1 MIILLIAFYCPL
13 KLCYIYDQIDI
24 AFRNNCYIKTYPHLG
39 ALNAIIA

>member
-24 AFRNNCYIKTYPHLG
+24 AFRNNCYIKTCPNLE